1 MQSLIYGMII
11 CDTILIM
18 IMFVMLAYHLSQ
30 GGEKMK
36 GYKGFDKD
44 LKCREFQYEIGKEF
58 ELNGEMKMCE
68 NGFHFCKE
76 LIDVTGFYN
85 TKNGNRFC
93 EIEATG
99 EIIEDNKNK
108 KCCTNKIK
116 IIKEIPIEEVLNK
129 VNTGYCNTG
138 NYNTGNYNTGYCNTG
153 YCNTG
158 NYNTGN
164 YNTGDR
170 NTGYCNTGYY
180 NTGNYNTGDC
190 NTGNRNTGNYNTG
203 NRNTGNYNTGNR
215 NTGYCNTGN
224 YNTGNYNT
232 GDRNTGLFNT
242 DEPNAR
248 LFNKVL
254 NIKMRDIDIYRINNI
269 LNFINKRDVKL
280 VWKYT
285 EDMTVEEKEKYP
297 EHTTT
302 GGALMKVK
310 VKVNVQEEWEKV
322 SQDDKD
328 FITSLPNF
336 DKDIFYECT
345 GIKV

>member
-138 NYNTGNYNTGYCNTG
+138 NYNTGNYNTG
-153 YCNTG
+153 
-158 NYNTGN
+158 
-164 YNTGDR
+164 
-170 NTGYCNTGYY
+170 
-180 NTGNYNTGDC
+180 
-190 NTGNRNTGNYNTG
+190 
-203 NRNTGNYNTGNR
+203 
-215 NTGYCNTGN
+215 
-224 YNTGNYNT
+224 
-232 GDRNTGLFNT
+232 DRNTGLFNT